1 MGYEISEESTESN
14 DQGYPPK
21 QHADTLAGA
30 IEPQI
35 VIDFAQGTPP
45 KTLLTQ
51 RRRGHFGSRRRLRW
65 IGFGLRPFVEEILG
79 GMRLTLE
86 GQHQAKLFAGPL

>member
-1 MGYEISEESTESN
+1 MGYEISQESTEPK
-14 DQGYPPK
+14 GYPPK

-35 VIDFAQGTPP
+35 VIDFAHPP
-45 KTLLTQ
+45 KTLDLTQ

-86 GQHQAKLFAGPL
+86 GQHQAKLFAEPL